1 MICTLSNIVFGS
13 AQEIPISMN
22 YQEIALNNQESIFV
36 HFNGTT
42 FVSGETLLYNLYC
55 LNSKSYLKSS
65 ISKIGYLEIF
75 DQNYKSVYKCKINI
89 ENGVGYGD
97 VFIPTSFH
105 NGIYK
110 MVFHTNWMTNK
121 SENSFFEQ
129 DILIINPFEPLK
141 DNKNISNQINL
152 NVKNQNTEIISN
164 GNAIIENKIKLELEK
179 KVFSNREKVNLKLKP
194 IDSKFLKGNYSISI
208 RKKEDLPLQKQVN
221 AIEYTKS
228 NYQTTY
234 LSSNII
240 LHLPELRGE
249 LIYGTI
255 TAKKSGKEIKDKT
268 ITLSIPCKNFV
279 FKTTKTNDLGQFIFI
294 LDKFPSNTNSIIQ
307 LMDEDRDEY
316 SLNIDNSNV
325 IDLKK
330 IKFDTAFNIS
340 QQYKNA
346 IETRSVASQI
356 QNAFYKNKK
365 DSIITNPNTNS
376 FFNTLEKD
384 YILDDYTRFST
395 LKETITEVLNEVY
408 YKQKNKQYSI
418 HLRENSNIAEAFGA
432 PLIMIDGILIQDIN
446 ELFDIDMSTIF
457 KVSLVNQPYVY
468 GTSIFS
474 GILNFVTKDNNYQ
487 TKATGDFIKK
497 TTILRPSNTKIYFN
511 QDYSNSPQND
521 RIPDYRMQLLWAP
534 NFKLETAESTLSF
547 YTSDVSGEYEIM
559 IEGFSENGIPVSEKE
574 SFNVN

>member
-1 MICTLSNIVFGS
+1 
-13 AQEIPISMN
+13 MN